1 MSMRKALSVI
11 AVAMLASMGV
21 QAQTLPEPMVQAA
34 RKAVASNPEVQARWH
49 GFLASSN
56 ERDVARGGYFPQ
68 ADLRASTG
76 RENRDTPMGSYG
88 TYSFNGTQLTL
99 NQMLFDGLFTP
110 NEVKRLGY
118 AKLTRYYEL
127 AEASETAALE
137 AVKAYA
143 DVVRYRELVEAA
155 KQNYVEHKQTGGL
168 VEERS
173 KAGVGRGVDVEQ
185 SSGRLALA
193 ESNLL

>member
-1 MSMRKALSVI
+1 MNYYNYKCKFRNQEYLDMSLKKTLSVM
-11 AVAMLASMGV
+11 AVTVLATMGGH
-21 QAQTLPEPMVQAA
+21 AQTLPEPMVQAA

-49 GFLASSN
+49 GFLAASN

-68 ADLRASTG
+68 ADLRASPG
-76 RENRDTPMGSYG
+76 RENRLTPVQSFG

-127 AEASETAALE
+127 AEASESAALE
-137 AVKAYA
+137 AVRAYA
-143 DVVRYRELVEAA
+143 DVVRYRELTEAA
-155 KQNYVEHKQTGGL
+155 KQNYIEHKQTGGL
-168 VEERS
+168 V
-173 KAGVGRGVDVEQ
+173 
-185 SSGRLALA
+185 
-193 ESNLL
+193 